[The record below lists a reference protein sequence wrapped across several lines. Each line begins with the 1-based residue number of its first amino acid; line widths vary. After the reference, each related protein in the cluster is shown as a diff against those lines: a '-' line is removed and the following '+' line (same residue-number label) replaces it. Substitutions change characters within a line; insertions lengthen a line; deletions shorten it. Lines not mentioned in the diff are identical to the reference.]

1 MAGEL
6 ADKGATLALDAATG
20 QKTVSSR
27 TTYLALLTAA
37 PSDTTTV
44 ATMTELSGAGYSRQ
58 SVTWDDAT
66 IISGKA
72 SASNSAKLTF
82 GPFSFDPDNVTHCAL
97 VSSAS
102 GPSGD
107 FIMYWTL
114 DSARDAASGDSI
126 EVAAGSLTMTID

>member
-20 QKTVSSR
+20 KNTVSSR
-27 TTYLALLTAA
+27 TTYLALLTSA

-44 ATMTELSGAGYSRQ
+44 ATMAELSATGYSRQ
-58 SVTWDDAT
+58 AVTWDDAT
-66 IISGKA
+66 IVSGKA
-72 SASNSAKLTF
+72 SASNSAKITF
-82 GPFSFDPDNVTHCAL
+82 GPFSTDPANVTHCAL
-97 VSSAS
+97 VSSSS
-102 GPSGD
+102 GTSGD

-126 EVAAGSLTMTID
+126 EVAVGALTMTVD